1 MMIRCPF
8 LLLTFSLCITCNN
21 SRNDNVSGGHYD
33 YYSSFRNFYNE
44 SIDIPGLPEKEEKTP
59 QLFDVLKVSKEQ
71 MSLVRPSIGNSLG
84 QILMPNHW
92 NQSQYYCSGR
102 ISFVDGINS
111 FVIFVSNY
119 RNSEIPSLFLINIKG
134 NRLKAVLMLSWF
146 ADDSADYEHKYTM
159 YKDSVFTVYFKDSM
173 VDEVTLSENQKGVGE
188 PSLRRSEINPESYRV
203 VARIKVDEEGY
214 LKEL

>member
-1 MMIRCPF
+1 MF
-8 LLLTFSLCITCNN
+8 LTLSFCIKCNN
-21 SRNDNVSGGHYD
+21 NSNNNVLVVPYE
-33 YYSSFRNFYNE
+33 YFASFRNFYNE
-44 SIDIPGLPEKEEKTP
+44 SINIPGLPEKEENTP
-59 QLFDVLKVSKEQ
+59 QLFDVLIVSKEQ
-71 MSLVRPSIGNSLG
+71 MSLMLPTIGNSLG
-84 QILMPNHW
+84 QILMPNYW

-102 ISFVDGINS
+102 LSFVDGINS
-111 FVIFVSNY
+111 FVIYVSNY
-119 RNSEIPSLFLINIKG
+119 RNSEIPALFLINTKG
-134 NRLKAVLMLSWF
+134 ERLKSVLMLSWF
-146 ADDSADYEHKYTM
+146 ADDSADCEHKYTM